1 MTLCFLFPR
10 FIFPYPSSLSPLDF
24 FKEGVALGSNGRVH
38 YVLELTYLGK
48 LCRIFG
54 SLAWDAI
61 CDVG

>member
-1 MTLCFLFPR
+1 M
-10 FIFPYPSSLSPLDF
+10 LDF
-24 FKEGVALGSNGRVH
+24 SKEGVALGSNGRVH